1 MRQGPTSTAAEART
15 STRPRLGAYRY
26 AVYGLTLECN
36 VSLRSRGLRSVGT
49 GSPDVIV
56 EWAGVAGDADSTA
69 PEAHTIVE
77 ATGGWLA
84 VSPSP
89 RPEEGWT
96 RLRFGYGAH
105 HVQFD
110 VEPSGTRVVVTWT
123 PEVPPV
129 HVCTLL
135 LSTVMGYLLFR
146 LGRLALH
153 AGVIEW
159 RGAAFVVAG
168 VQGAGKSTTV
178 TALIQRGCAARS
190 DDVAVLAKQAGG
202 WAVFPGLPGIRL
214 TPQAREALGIPAA
227 AAAPLWPRSPRLPG
241 VDYGRLEDKG
251 VVSFAGGAAHA
262 AGAAPLPLAG
272 IFLLPPRT
280 ELPQEPRVTALPAAA
295 AVPHVVAQL
304 LTPAWLAPA
313 VDAQRFATL
322 ADLVAATPVRTVER
336 PDSLAALPRL
346 CDAMLD
352 EMERLRG

>member
-1 MRQGPTSTAAEART
+1 MGR
-15 STRPRLGAYRY
+15 YRY

-36 VSLRSRGLRSVGT
+36 VSLHSPGLRAVGT
-49 GSPDVIV
+49 GSPDVVV
-56 EWAGVAGDADSTA
+56 EWAGVAGNGDSTA
-69 PEAHTIVE
+69 PGGRVIVE
-77 ATGGWLA
+77 ETGGWLA

-89 RPEEGWT
+89 QPDGGWT

-110 VEPSGTRVVVTWT
+110 VEPGGTRVVVTWT
-123 PEVPPV
+123 PDVSPA
-129 HVCTLL
+129 HVSTLL

-153 AGVIEW
+153 AGVIAW

-178 TALIQRGCAARS
+178 TALIQRGCAAIS

-202 WAVFPGLPGIRL
+202 WAVFPGVPGIRL

-227 AAAPLWPRSPRLPG
+227 AAAPLWPRSPQLPG
-241 VDYGRLEDKG
+241 VDYERLEAKG
-251 VVSFAGGAAHA
+251 VVSFAGRADHA
-262 AGAAPLPLAG
+262 ALAPLPLAG
-272 IFLLPPRT
+272 IFLLPART
-280 ELPQEPRVTALPAAA
+280 ELPQEPRITALPAAA

-304 LTPAWLAPA
+304 LTPAWLAPTI
-313 VDAQRFATL
+313 DAQRFSTL
-322 ADLVAATPVRTVER
+322 VNLVAATPVRTVER
-336 PDSLAALPRL
+336 PDSLAALPHL